1 VPHAPALAPGGG
13 LAAHGSSPVH
23 IIADPAEV
31 LVVDNG
37 RGAGVDQYD
46 LVELLSAVL
55 GHPVGVEDLHVPE
68 TPSCPLLGDPLDGL
82 GHGHAVETHLA
93 GLSVSLVAGLLS
105 AAAPDLNPG
114 HHYALLGLVAQ
125 RPGPIQPGGPL
136 DPLNGALL
144 APGLE
149 PALAKCAHVA
159 LSGRGPSITDIAV
172 KRLHRLTLTGS
183 TRGSHS
189 GCERWG
195 EGDRR

>member
-1 VPHAPALAPGGG
+1 MPEAPALAPGGG
-13 LAAHGSSPVH
+13 LAAHGPAAVH

-31 LVVDNG
+31 LVIDYG
-37 RGAGVDQYD
+37 WSAGVDQYD

-55 GHPVGVEDLHVPE
+55 GHPVGVEDLHIAE
-68 TPSCPLLGDPLDGL
+68 APSGSLLCDPLNGL
-82 GHGHAVETHLA
+82 GHGHAVEAHLA

-105 AAAPDLNPG
+105 AAAPDLDPG
-114 HHYALLGLVAQ
+114 HHYALLGLIAQ

-149 PALAKCAHVA
+149 PALAKCAHIA
-159 LSGRGPSITDIAV
+159 LSGRGPGITDIAV

-183 TRGSHS
+183 T
-189 GCERWG
+189 
-195 EGDRR
+195 